1 MAKESKERL
10 VDVVYSSR
18 DQLGEDKLEKTLDD
32 IDKLSKND
40 HGFMIYD
47 RIMEYVRSN
56 EGRCV
61 FYACFL

>member
-40 HGFMIYD
+40 HVSWYMI
-47 RIMEYVRSN
+47 E
-56 EGRCV
+56 
-61 FYACFL
+61 